1 MLCFFF
7 NDTATT
13 EIYTYVHSLSL
24 HDALPISPNSNG
36 QTGQII
42 RPQTDRWPPERVTS
56 PETGS
61 QHLLASFVQI
71 PVGVRSFDDEPPIP
85 AQGRPSY
92 ALNRSGCEP
101 DGENVGST

>member
-1 MLCFFF
+1 MNSERVQPAGRPLI
-7 NDTATT
+7 AGI
-13 EIYTYVHSLSL
+13 EES
-24 HDALPISPNSNG
+24 APNSNG

-42 RPQTDRWPPERVTS
+42 RPQKDRWPPERGTS

-92 ALNRSGCEP
+92 APNRSEIGRASCRER
-101 DGENVGST
+101 VCQ